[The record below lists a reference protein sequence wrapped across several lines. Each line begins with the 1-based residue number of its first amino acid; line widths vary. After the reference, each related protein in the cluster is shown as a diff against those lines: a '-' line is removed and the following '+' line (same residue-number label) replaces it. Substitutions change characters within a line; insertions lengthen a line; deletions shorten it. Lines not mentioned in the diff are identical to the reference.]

1 MKPHPQAL
9 PNAENATI
17 SDDKFTK
24 YVLNLGSERGRHKD
38 LVFQS
43 ALGYNLTNYE
53 PLGEQLKIGGAKYP
67 DVPGPLDG
75 HGQRYTVDIPVKG
88 PDGGALVTPGW
99 IVRPGSDVPDFVS
112 AYVKKVKGK
121 RDV

>member
-1 MKPHPQAL
+1 MKPYPQTL

-17 SDDKFTK
+17 RDDKFAK
-24 YVLNLGSERGRHKD
+24 YVLNFGSERGRHKA

-53 PLGEQLKIGGAKYP
+53 TLVEQLKTGVAKYP
-67 DVPGPLDG
+67 CVLGPLDA
-75 HGQRYTVDIPVKG
+75 HGQRYTVDMPVKG
-88 PDGGALVTPGW
+88 PDGEAVVTTGW
-99 IVRPGSDVPDFVS
+99 IVRPGSDIPDLAS

>member
-24 YVLNLGSERGRHKD
+24 YVLNFGSERGRHKA

-53 PLGEQLKIGGAKYP
+53 PLVEQLKIGVAKYP
-67 DVPGPLDG
+67 YVPGPLDA

-88 PDGGALVTPGW
+88 PDGEALVTTGW